1 MSPQAKNF
9 KVGSIIYFESDRSE
23 SVFLLK
29 SGKVDLVYEDPQLAE
44 KVVDQISTGEFFGVK
59 SGLIKKPREETAKV
73 AANSIV
79 LEFSANEFEALIMK
93 NPNIILK
100 MLKVFSNQ
108 LRKIGKKI
116 QTLVSKKVSG
126 DSSDEFFQIGEY
138 YLKNKKYKQAMTVY
152 QRYLHYYPDGTFS
165 SAAAKRLEV
174 AEKALDSYGDG
185 GGPAPEMTGGSS
197 SSSAPE
203 AEDVEELTE
212 EVLSDQNEI
221 ENNVYNTEE
230 EKLYYKGVAYMSQ
243 GKYAEAFKIFQKIL
257 TMDNE
262 EMMEMANYE
271 IGKCLFHLEKY
282 DKSIDHLS
290 NFIAK
295 NPDFSEKAE
304 GFFYLGSCFIKTGE
318 TAKAKKC
325 FEDTLAG
332 SDQGDAVYRKAQRAL
347 KEMGG

>member
-1 MSPQAKNF
+1 MSPQAKSF
-9 KVGSIIYFESDRSE
+9 KSGSIIYFEGDRAE
-23 SVFLLK
+23 SVYLLK
-29 SGKVDLVYEDPQLAE
+29 GGTVDLVYDDPQLAE
-44 KVVDQISTGEFFGVK
+44 KVTDQISTGEFFGVK
-59 SGLIKKPREETAKV
+59 SGLIRKPREETAKV
-73 AANSIV
+73 AANSVV

-116 QTLVSKKVSG
+116 QSLVSKKVAA
-126 DSSDEFFQIGEY
+126 DAADEFFQIGEY

-165 SAAAKRLEV
+165 SPAAKRLEV
-174 AEKALDSYGDG
+174 AEKAFDSYGDG
-185 GGPAPEMTGGSS
+185 GGPALELGGSGSAS
-197 SSSAPE
+197 SEPE
-203 AEDVEELTE
+203 AEEVEELTE
-212 EVLSDQNEI
+212 DVLSDQEEI
-221 ENNVYNTEE
+221 EGNVYNTEE
-230 EKLYYKGVAYMSQ
+230 EKLYYKGVSYMSQ
-243 GKYAEAFKIFQKIL
+243 EKYAEAFKIFQKIL
-257 TMDNE
+257 TMEND
-262 EMMEMANYE
+262 EMSEMANYE

-304 GFFYLGSCFIKTGE
+304 GFYYLGSCFQKTGE

-325 FEDTLAG
+325 FEDTLA
-332 SDQGDAVYRKAQRAL
+332 S
-347 KEMGG
+347 